1 MSPEMQQVLDT
12 AISTLIPALAT
23 LLAGWFAILGQRIK
37 AKYDEKVNTEVKK
50 SVVNDTVQYI
60 QQVYKSLDGAS
71 KLQHAIEQASLV
83 LNQKGISVSEVE
95 LKMLIESAVYG
106 MNKGFYETEKLAEG
120 VSEALYTS
128 SDVSACGVPETD
140 NVEKEG

>member
-1 MSPEMQQVLDT
+1 MSQEMQQVLDT
-12 AISTLIPALAT
+12 VITTLIPALAT
-23 LLAGWFAILGQRIK
+23 LIAGWFTILGTKIK

-71 KLQHAIEQASLV
+71 KLQHAIQQASLL
-83 LNQKGISVSEVE
+83 LNEKGIAVSEVE

-106 MNKGFYETEKLAEG
+106 MNKGFYETEQLATG
-120 VSEALYTS
+120 ITEALETS
-128 SDVSACGVPETD
+128 SDIAASEV
-140 NVEKEG
+140 VESKNEG